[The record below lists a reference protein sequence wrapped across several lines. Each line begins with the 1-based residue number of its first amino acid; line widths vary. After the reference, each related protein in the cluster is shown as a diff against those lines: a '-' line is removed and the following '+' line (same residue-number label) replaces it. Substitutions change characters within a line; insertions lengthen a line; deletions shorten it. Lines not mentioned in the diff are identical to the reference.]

1 MKIILLSGGSG
12 KRLWPLSNHTRS
24 KQFLRLLNSPEGG
37 TESMVQRVVRQIR
50 EEGISDSVTIATSA
64 SQQEIIT
71 GQLGA
76 DANIVTEPE
85 RRDTFPAI
93 ALACTYLAKE
103 KLCNDNEAVIVMPC
117 DSYTDANYFKTIAK
131 MATAVE
137 NNVADLVLMGIK
149 PKYPST
155 KFGYIVPVREN
166 ADKSFL
172 YVKGFTEKPD
182 EEHAESLIADG
193 ALWNGGVFAFRL
205 GYMTDIVK
213 RYLDVHSFEELHS
226 RYRELPKISF
236 DYEVVEKAE
245 SIAVIPFN
253 GQWKDLGTW
262 NSLTEELTH
271 YIGNVTAGKNVHNT
285 HVINELNIPLLCCDI
300 DNLIIAANYDGI
312 LVCGKESCEH
322 IKDYVNELPSRPMYG
337 ECSWGTYKVVDF
349 STFAGGYQ
357 SLTQLLQLKAGFDI
371 CYRGHQ
377 YRDISW
383 TCIDGSGTLVLD
395 GQVRNIQRGDII
407 HIGKGHRYAV
417 KAVSNLQI
425 IEVQTGDR
433 LTDNDVEYLDW
444 NW

>member
-1 MKIILLSGGSG
+1 
-12 KRLWPLSNHTRS
+12 
-24 KQFLRLLNSPEGG
+24 
-37 TESMVQRVVRQIR
+37 MVQRVVRQIR

-76 DANIVTEPE
+76 DADIVTEPE

-226 RYRELPKISF
+226 RYGELPKISF

-285 HVINELNIPLLCCDI
+285 HVINELNIPLLCFDI

-312 LVCGKESCEH
+312 LVCGKKSCEH

-433 LTDNDVEYLDW
+433 LTDNDVEYFDW